1 VNLINGTLKINFNFL
16 LDYVDQ
22 VPHAVVIMK
31 AVINEVLFEF
41 TAAELGILFG
51 DRCVNLV

>member
-1 VNLINGTLKINFNFL
+1 VNLINGTLEINFNFF

-22 VPHAVVIMK
+22 VPHAVVIVK
-31 AVINEVLFEF
+31 AIINEVLFEF

-51 DRCVNLV
+51 D